1 MSKVLQRKYYARKL
15 KGMRSSNPHNWWRS
29 VKLITGRK
37 TNITQPMIGLAN
49 QLHDGDM
56 KALADN
62 VNRFFQGVP
71 ADLSE

>member
-56 KALADN
+56 QALADN
-62 VNRFFQGVP
+62 VNRFFQGVA